1 MEIGGGL
8 AFCMYIQC
16 RALICCCFQ
25 FVISQFWKDVGS
37 LNEQDVADATPEDEK
52 EVGRLVTEVSQMDDD
67 LVTPDKEKKVPLEY
81 SKLSEE
87 LGELKGE
94 GEI

>member
-1 MEIGGGL
+1 
-8 AFCMYIQC
+8 
-16 RALICCCFQ
+16 
-25 FVISQFWKDVGS
+25 
-37 LNEQDVADATPEDEK
+37 
-52 EVGRLVTEVSQMDDD
+52 VGRLVTEVSQMDDD
-67 LVTPDKEKKVPLEY
+67 LVTPDKEKQVPLEY

>member
-1 MEIGGGL
+1 MDWL
-8 AFCMYIQC
+8 FVCVHVMLYR